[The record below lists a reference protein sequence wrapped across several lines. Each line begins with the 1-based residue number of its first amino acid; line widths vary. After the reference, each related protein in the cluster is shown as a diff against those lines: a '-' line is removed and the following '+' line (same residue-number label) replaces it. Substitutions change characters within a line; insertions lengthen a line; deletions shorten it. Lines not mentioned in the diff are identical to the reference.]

1 MARGRGLTLP
11 QGIKVPVSRQL
22 RNILV
27 CILFFLVALSLISA
41 KLHAQQGLSFVD
53 AMMVE
58 LTAPVGKGVRLVV
71 NTVGDVWRGYFRLVG
86 VQRENQQL
94 KEEIQELRRELNL
107 YREAAHANQRLR
119 DLLNF
124 RESEASVPLLPAE
137 VVAFDPSGWFK
148 TVLIDKGKRDG
159 LARDMAVV
167 SAAGVVGR
175 LIGVTSHYAKVLL
188 ILDRNSSVDA
198 LVQRSRSRGILV
210 GLGDGRCSLRYVQR
224 NDDIQ
229 VGDQV
234 ITSGMGGVFPK
245 GILLGQVEKVQ
256 RGDASLFQTVDVTPV
271 VDFSRMEEVLVVVR
285 PAPEYPEEQ
294 TGRRAGRS

>member
-1 MARGRGLTLP
+1 M
-11 QGIKVPVSRQL
+11 VE
-22 RNILV
+22 
-27 CILFFLVALSLISA
+27 
-41 KLHAQQGLSFVD
+41 

-58 LTAPVGKGVRLVV
+58 VTAPVEKSVRLVV

-86 VQRENQQL
+86 VQRENQHL

-107 YREAAHANQRLR
+107 YRETARANQRLR
-119 DLLNF
+119 DLLKF
-124 RESEASVPLLPAE
+124 RESAASMPLLPAE

-148 TVLIDKGKRDG
+148 TVLIDKGQRDG

-167 SAAGVVGR
+167 SSAGVVGR
-175 LIGVTSHYAKVLL
+175 LIGVTNHYAKVLL

-224 NDDIQ
+224 NDDVQ

-245 GILLGQVEKVQ
+245 GLLVGQVEKVE
-256 RGDASLFQTVDVTPV
+256 RGDAGLFQTVDVTPM
-271 VDFSRMEEVLVVVR
+271 VDFSRLEEVLVVLKA
-285 PAPEYPEEQ
+285 APEYPEE
-294 TGRRAGRS
+294 RAGRGAGRN

>member
-1 MARGRGLTLP
+1 VARGRGFTLP

-41 KLHAQQGLSFVD
+41 KLHAQQGLSFVE

-58 LTAPVGKGVRLVV
+58 LTAPVEKGVRLVV
-71 NTVGDVWRGYFRLVG
+71 NTVGDVWRGYFRLVR

-107 YREAAHANQRLR
+107 YREAARANQRLR

-124 RESEASVPLLPAE
+124 RESAASMPLLPAE

-148 TVLIDKGKRDG
+148 TVLIDKGQRDG
-159 LARDMAVV
+159 LGRDMAVV

-198 LVQRSRSRGILV
+198 LIQRSRSRGILV

-224 NDDIQ
+224 NDDVK

-245 GILLGQVEKVQ
+245 GILLGQVERVQ
-256 RGDASLFQTVDVTPV
+256 RGDAGLFQTVDVTPV
-271 VDFSRMEEVLVVVR
+271 VDFSRLEEVLVVLTSV
-285 PAPEYPEEQ
+285 PDYPEEQ
-294 TGRRAGRS
+294 KIGRAGRS

>member
-1 MARGRGLTLP
+1 
-11 QGIKVPVSRQL
+11 VPVSRQL

-27 CILFFLVALSLISA
+27 CIFFFLVALSLISA

-58 LTAPVGKGVRLVV
+58 LTAPVEKGVRLVV
-71 NTVGDVWRGYFRLVG
+71 NTVGDVWRGYFRLLG

-94 KEEIQELRRELNL
+94 QEEIQELRRELNL
-107 YREAAHANQRLR
+107 HREAALANQRLR

-124 RESEASVPLLPAE
+124 KESTASMPLLPAE

-148 TVLIDKGKRDG
+148 TVLIDKGQRDG

-167 SAAGVVGR
+167 SAAGIVGR

-224 NDDIQ
+224 NDDVQ

-245 GILLGQVEKVQ
+245 GILLGQVEKIQ
-256 RGDASLFQTVDVTPV
+256 RGDAGLFQTVDVTPV
-271 VDFSRMEEVLVVVR
+271 VDFSRLEEVFVVVR

-294 TGRRAGRS
+294 TGRGAGRS